1 MTNSSVLDSQPTDE
15 DDEFVT
21 LPVKNLIQIFENPDN
36 SQSQQRDVHKINTI
50 EELKHGFDTSS
61 SQIEKSLS
69 QWKDQLLDPLCKTI
83 PDIHN
88 LKLSKTINLFEVECI
103 GNDFREQ
110 KQYLEAVFLCKLAVE
125 TYTRLAEVWGI
136 ANSFVHMISIIEE
149 IDTNDDLNEMLLI
162 LSQEFG
168 QSTMSLI
175 DKLTAPT
182 DEQGIMQKA
191 KCLFRMAGTDRLLNN
206 YEQAIE
212 KYEQCAAILDDAYV
226 YPEKFQ
232 IYGQCYTIRGSLCQL
247 IGRYYEGFNCFKVAI
262 AAKRQATDFSSE
274 AEKAASIRCTEDCLI
289 DIADEIERVE
299 LNLANETEID

>member
-1 MTNSSVLDSQPTDE
+1 MFPL
-15 DDEFVT
+15 
-21 LPVKNLIQIFENPDN
+21 
-36 SQSQQRDVHKINTI
+36 DVHKINTI
-50 EELKHGFDTSS
+50 EELREGFRTSS

-83 PDIHN
+83 PDIYN
-88 LKLSKTINLFEVECI
+88 LKLSKIINLFEVECI
-103 GNDFREQ
+103 GNEFRGK
-110 KQYLEAVFLCKLAVE
+110 KQYLEAVFICKLAVE
-125 TYTRLAEVWGI
+125 TSTSLAEVWGI
-136 ANSFVHMISIIEE
+136 TNSFLHMISIIEE
-149 IDTNDDLNEMLLI
+149 IDTDYLKEMLLI

-175 DKLTAPT
+175 DKFTAPA
-182 DEQGIMQKA
+182 DEQRIMQKA
-191 KCLFRMAGTDRLLNN
+191 RCLFRMAGTDRLLNN

-212 KYEQCAAILDDAYV
+212 KYEQCAAILDEAYV